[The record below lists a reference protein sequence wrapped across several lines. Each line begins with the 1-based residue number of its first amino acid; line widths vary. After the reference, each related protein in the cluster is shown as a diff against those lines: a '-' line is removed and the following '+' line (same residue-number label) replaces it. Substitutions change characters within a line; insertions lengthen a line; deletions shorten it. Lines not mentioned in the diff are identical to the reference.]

1 MKLDS
6 SIELVLEGK
15 KAEVFGID
23 ADASVYEA
31 LVLMAEKR
39 IGALLAMQGS
49 ALVGILSERDYA
61 RKVILAGLS
70 SKEVKVRDIMSS
82 PVITVTRKTT
92 IDECMHHMTKRRC
105 RHLPVIEGGK
115 VVAVVSLGDVVHW
128 IIKFQDRTIHDLE
141 DYISGE
147 YPG

>member
-82 PVITVTRKTT
+82 PVITVTRESTV
-92 IDECMHHMTKRRC
+92 DDCMQHMTKKRC
-105 RHLPVIEGGK
+105 RHLPVVEGDK
-115 VVAVVSLGDVVHW
+115 PIAVVSLGDLVRW
-128 IIKFQDRTIHDLE
+128 IIEYQHQTINDLE